1 MSPRAGA
8 WQWLPHARPK
18 TVPAGQLRA
27 RAMSWSLLASMTVRL
42 ASRPGAGEGRLG
54 LRPDEDSSRC
64 GTTFWRY
71 MPLSLY
77 DRPGIGWF
85 RPATSGGGAP
95 MVLGIRLACVAEI
108 TAGGGWF

>member
-1 MSPRAGA
+1 VSPRAGA

-27 RAMSWSLLASMTVRL
+27 RAMPWPLCEHGREV

-54 LRPDEDSSRC
+54 LRADEDSSMC
-64 GTTFWRY
+64 GTTFWRH